1 MHGANGA
8 GTDWTDVDRGNVE
21 AATAGTNMIV
31 VRPDAGFGR
40 TGGGWYTNWIHQTT
54 RFGPSQW
61 ETFHIT
67 QLIPY
72 IDSVFRTNSTKAQR
86 AIAGIS
92 EGGFGAM
99 SYAARHPGLFA
110 AGASFSGAPDIDRD
124 VALRIPATVVIEQ
137 TARADG
143 VNPSAA
149 FGPRSTN
156 EAN

>member
-1 MHGANGA
+1 
-8 GTDWTDVDRGNVE
+8 
-21 AATAGTNMIV
+21 
-31 VRPDAGFGR
+31 
-40 TGGGWYTNWIHQTT
+40 
-54 RFGPSQW
+54 
-61 ETFHIT
+61 
-67 QLIPY
+67 
-72 IDSVFRTNSTKAQR
+72 
-86 AIAGIS
+86 
-92 EGGFGAM
+92 M